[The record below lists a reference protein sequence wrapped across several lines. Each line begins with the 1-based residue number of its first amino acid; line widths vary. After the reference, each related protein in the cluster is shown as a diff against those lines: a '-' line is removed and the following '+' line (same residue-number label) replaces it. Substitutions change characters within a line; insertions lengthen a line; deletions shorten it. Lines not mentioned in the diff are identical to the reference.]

1 MSKQLFTLLIMFL
14 FSWLCADEALRRCY
28 EFSDAAGLKREWMN
42 KGKQFGI
49 PMTRFFVRA
58 SKEARDKR
66 VLVVEAKKS
75 SGILVTR
82 IPEEVWEKFPV
93 MRWRWRVLKKIEF
106 KSKELDDQAAVIY
119 FGDGTML
126 KQFLL
131 GYRWEHFPAVGSSST
146 IKYGMGSTTVF
157 RTCMRNQKAELGKW
171 YVEERNVVQ
180 DFQKAFGRM
189 PDGDCALTIGGN
201 SQYSR
206 STAIVEID
214 YIEFLAAEKKAPA
227 PAKITI
233 DIAERKREK

>member
-1 MSKQLFTLLIMFL
+1 MTKLFLTLLL
-14 FSWLCADEALRRCY
+14 TALGALLWADEVLRTRY
-28 EFSDAAGLKREWMN
+28 DFSDAARLKREWVR

-49 PMTRFFVRA
+49 PMTNFYVRTSSDA
-58 SKEARDKR
+58 QDKK

-82 IPEEVWEKFPV
+82 ISDEVWEKYPV

-106 KSKELDDQAAVIY
+106 KQKELDDQAAVIY

-126 KQFLL
+126 KQYLL

-146 IKYGMGSTTVF
+146 IKYGMGATTVF
-157 RTCMRNQKAELGKW
+157 RMCMRNSKAELGKW
-171 YVEERNVVQ
+171 YVEERNVVE
-180 DFQKAFGRM
+180 DFKKAFGRM
-189 PDGDCALTIGGN
+189 PEGDCALTVGGN

-206 STAIVEID
+206 STAVVEID
-214 YIEFLAAEKKAPA
+214 YIEFLTAEKKGSA

-233 DIAERKREK
+233 DIAERKGNK